1 MVCSQ
6 EGEDDED
13 MTSSDMTIDYKM
25 RLFLHVHGNFWC
37 TSLGSTCTYHY
48 LIVGTNASQSA
59 RPSKLNIWFA
69 GSPIVLHW
77 EGDNSSSGVS
87 LRSMRT

>member
-13 MTSSDMTIDYKM
+13 MISSDMTIDYKVSS
-25 RLFLHVHGNFWC
+25 LLPLHSDLWYN
-37 TSLGSTCTYHY
+37 SLGSTCTYHY